1 MKVQSLALIALPA
14 LASAF
19 APQGQTALRL
29 NPLGLSVTS
38 QLPSVAPIQN
48 VQVSKTA
55 SSLEMTSAASPDSEK
70 TLGQKIFNGYTA
82 AASLATTLF
91 PVWTVLFTAVALKSP
106 ASFDWFTTD
115 YFTAALAALMLS
127 MGITLTPNDFVKVAS
142 RPNAVL
148 MQFSLC
154 YAMMPI
160 LAFALGKAFALEPS
174 IIAGMVLVGS
184 INGGQASNLCTYIA
198 KGNVALSVLM
208 TTATTL
214 GAIFMT
220 PLLCKGLLGAVVPVD
235 AAGIAK
241 STIQVVLAPIAIG
254 MTTNKFFPRFV
265 KAILPF
271 APVVGVVS
279 TCLLVASAVAQV
291 SGPIIAAGWSL
302 QIPILLLHLI
312 GGLVGYA
319 LPRMSGFSEVASRTM
334 AIETSMKS
342 SAFGFLLA
350 KLHFGEYAAR
360 VPSAVSVV
368 WMALTGS
375 ILAVIWRNIP
385 VAAPKKFDRS
395 LAEKYPP
402 FNPKKALNKLLG
414 KK

>member
-1 MKVQSLALIALPA
+1 MKFSAVVLCLIPA

-19 APQGQTALRL
+19 APGVHNSLK
-29 NPLGLSVTS
+29 
-38 QLPSVAPIQN
+38 VAPGLATVPQFSTPAYN
-48 VQVSKTA
+48 VATTKSA
-55 SSLEMTSAASPDSEK
+55 SALQMSAAASPEEEK
-70 TLGQKIFNGYTA
+70 SLGSKVFEIYTKTA
-82 AASLATTLF
+82 TLATNLF
-91 PVWTVLFTAVALKSP
+91 PVWTVLFTAIALKSP
-106 ASFDWFTTD
+106 SSFDWFTTD
-115 YFTAALAALMLS
+115 YFTGALAALMLS
-127 MGITLTPNDFVKVAS
+127 MGITLTPADFAAVCT

-148 MQFSLC
+148 MQFGLC
-154 YAMMPI
+154 YGMMPV
-160 LAFALGKAFALEPS
+160 LSLLLGKAFGLDPAL
-174 IIAGMVLVGS
+174 IGGMVLVGS

-214 GAIFMT
+214 GAIVMT

-241 STIQVVLAPIAIG
+241 STIQVVLAPIAVG
-254 MTTNKFFPRFV
+254 MSLNKYAPKVV

-271 APVVGVVS
+271 APVVGVAS

-291 SGPIIAAGWSL
+291 VDPIMNAGLSL
-302 QIPILLLHLI
+302 QLPLLLLHLI
-312 GGLVGYA
+312 GGLVGYII
-319 LPRMSGFSEVASRTM
+319 PRLCGFGEIACRTM

-375 ILAVIWRNIP
+375 ILAVIWRQIP
-385 VAAPKKFDRS
+385 VKPTKFDRS
-395 LAEKYPP
+395 LKEKYPP
-402 FNPKKALNKLLG
+402 FEPKKFWAKLTG
-414 KK
+414 KN